1 MDSGYPALPLVSWG
15 TLLVACLWSLRAAW
29 GVTVDDEPRIDTS
42 IATHCDSATYNARAN
57 LKL

>member
-29 GVTVDDEPRIDTS
+29 GS
-42 IATHCDSATYNARAN
+42 HCR
-57 LKL
+57 